1 MRTSLAPPGQAIHQ
15 ALLRPAGGGGFGL
28 RKWLR
33 SGHADGAE
41 AELPSPLL
49 ELGRQG
55 HLTPS
60 LGMVAGV
67 GLGVMQGSAVWGA
80 LQVLLSLNRAES
92 GYVLSGVT
100 RR

>member
-15 ALLRPAGGGGFGL
+15 AVLRPAGGGGFGL

-33 SGHADGAE
+33 SGHAHGAE
-41 AELPSPLL
+41 AGLSSPLV

-60 LGMVAGV
+60 LGMGAGV
-67 GLGVMQGSAVWGA
+67 GLGVRQGSAVWRW
-80 LQVLLSLNRAES
+80 LTLLLSANLPAS
-92 GYVLSGVT
+92 ASALSQE
-100 RR
+100 